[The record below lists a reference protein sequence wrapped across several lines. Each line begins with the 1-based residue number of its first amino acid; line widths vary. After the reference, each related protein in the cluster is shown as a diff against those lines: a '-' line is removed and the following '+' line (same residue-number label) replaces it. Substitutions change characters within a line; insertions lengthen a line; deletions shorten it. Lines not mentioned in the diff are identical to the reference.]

1 MAYCSQVLNGIGLD
15 CASSIGG
22 IKAIY
27 IANRGDVE
35 SVTVA
40 NTGGD
45 WTVESITMASNA
57 KFKQYLVR
65 KNSPSNLAWSKS
77 GDDSA
82 GTMVITSNVQ
92 GTFAKMTPDK
102 MAEVDA
108 ILKGQFLVIVEDR
121 NGNCWMPLTTEDDY
135 MASSAG
141 EGGTGASST
150 DANQL
155 SFTLTGEANHTPY
168 HVEKSVVTGV
178 ITI

>member
-27 IANRGDVE
+27 IANRGDVDDVVL
-35 SVTVA
+35 S
-40 NTGGD
+40 D
-45 WTVESITMASNA
+45 WTVESISMVPDSS
-57 KFKQYLVR
+57 FKKYAVR
-65 KNSPSNLAWSKS
+65 KNSQSNLSWAKS

-102 MAEVDA
+102 MQEVDA

-121 NGNCWMPLTTEDDY
+121 NGNCWMPLTSEDDY
-135 MASSAG
+135 MASSVG

-168 HVEKSVVTGV
+168 HVEKSAVEQVLTD
-178 ITI
+178 